1 MTSETSAATTPALL
15 KQALAW
21 LEQDPD
27 PQTRAELQAA
37 VENAKRD
44 PNGAADLASRFDG
57 RLEFGTAGLRGEL
70 GAGPNRMNR
79 VLVGQAAAG
88 IANWLLANNEF
99 SGGKPSVVIGFDGRL
114 NSDVFARDS
123 AQIFAAA
130 GIDVLLFDSFVPTPV
145 LAFAVKQGGFSMGVM
160 VTASHNPPRDN
171 GYKVYLGGANG
182 GSQIISP
189 VDSEIA
195 KCIHTVAAT
204 KTFAELPKSD
214 DFVTGGA
221 ELRDEYVDHTAS
233 LVEPQDGALL
243 GHGISVV
250 FTAMHGVGWET
261 LKSAFKA
268 AGLSQPAV
276 VRQQISPDGTFPT
289 VAFPNPEEPGALD
302 LAFETAKQVRAQL
315 ILACDPDADRLA
327 VAVPDSREKPGWR
340 KLTGDQVGL
349 ILGYE
354 VAKRASNLGITG
366 TLACSIVSSSQL
378 AAVAADFDL
387 GFEQTL
393 TGFKWISKV
402 PHLLFGFE
410 EALGYCVDPE
420 HTPDKDGISAALMIA
435 SLANRLAADGTDL
448 DQHLQDLCQRYGY
461 FATGQ
466 ISQRFGNVAVAQQ
479 KVSELRKNPPAT
491 IDGSKADFTDLAL
504 GSANLKPTD
513 GLLFQLDDGR
523 RVIVRPS
530 GTEPKLKCYLQ
541 AIGDSEKSAQG
552 KLAAL
557 DAAMRDVLT

>member
-1 MTSETSAATTPALL
+1 
-15 KQALAW
+15 
-21 LEQDPD
+21 
-27 PQTRAELQAA
+27 
-37 VENAKRD
+37 
-44 PNGAADLASRFDG
+44 
-57 RLEFGTAGLRGEL
+57 
-70 GAGPNRMNR
+70 
-79 VLVGQAAAG
+79 
-88 IANWLLANNEF
+88 
-99 SGGKPSVVIGFDGRL
+99 
-114 NSDVFARDS
+114 
-123 AQIFAAA
+123 
-130 GIDVLLFDSFVPTPV
+130 
-145 LAFAVKQGGFSMGVM
+145 
-160 VTASHNPPRDN
+160 
-171 GYKVYLGGANG
+171 
-182 GSQIISP
+182 
-189 VDSEIA
+189 
-195 KCIHTVAAT
+195 
-204 KTFAELPKSD
+204 
-214 DFVTGGA
+214 
-221 ELRDEYVDHTAS
+221 
-233 LVEPQDGALL
+233 
-243 GHGISVV
+243 
-250 FTAMHGVGWET
+250 MHGVGWET
-261 LKSAFKA
+261 LKSVFKS

-327 VAVPDSREKPGWR
+327 VAVPDAREKAGWR

-354 VAKRASNLGITG
+354 VAKRASHLGITG

-402 PHLLFGFE
+402 PNLLFGFE

-420 HTPDKDGISAALMIA
+420 HTPDKDGISAALLIA

-448 DQHLQDLCQRYGY
+448 DQHLQDLCERYGH

-491 IDGSKADFTDLAL
+491 IDGSNATFTDLAL
-504 GSANLKPTD
+504 GSVNLKPTD
-513 GLLFQLDDGR
+513 GLLFVLEDGR

-541 AIGDSEKSAQG
+541 AIGDSEEAAQG
-552 KLAAL
+552 KLSAL
-557 DAAMRDVLT
+557 DLAMRAVLA